1 MLIGA
6 LAGGDQI
13 SGPVW
18 VPSAPPSL
26 ENYLAPTLQPIPL
39 LPAIAVLMGLLYLSG
54 AIKLWVTGRSWSLAA
69 TASFLGGCVVIAVV
83 MGAGLGVGMDD
94 DRAGPELLRA
104 APRSRDRRRAAH
116 ARRSAAL
123 N

>member
-39 LPAIAVLMGLLYLSG
+39 LPAIAVLMGAFLQNGLTPGPLLFTQEAPVRPL
-54 AIKLWVTGRSWSLAA
+54 TNPTA
-69 TASFLGGCVVIAVV
+69 T
-83 MGAGLGVGMDD
+83 
-94 DRAGPELLRA
+94 
-104 APRSRDRRRAAH
+104 PRQD
-116 ARRSAAL
+116 
-123 N
+123 

>member
-54 AIKLWVTGRSWSLAA
+54 MVAMLWNTVMTVRSGRAVEA
-69 TASFLGGCVVIAVV
+69 GVISPAV
-83 MGAGLGVGMDD
+83 
-94 DRAGPELLRA
+94 
-104 APRSRDRRRAAH
+104 
-116 ARRSAAL
+116 
-123 N
+123 